1 MATTIQDAFKL
12 IEGNLLLM
20 ERNTEKGW
28 FEFEIGI
35 PANWVFDENRQIS
48 CEVIKETDA
57 GKLIRVAPKNKKI
70 TLDDLIRFVEIIL
83 ETNQKIAEKEK
94 EFTDSM
100 ETMKAELE
108 KKAKQYYE
116 ELDKLKEDSFK
127 KAGDKFVEDVT
138 EKRKTTSTSKRGR
151 KPTTKT
157 QTKKE
162 AEVETTEEEK

>member
-48 CEVIKETDA
+48 CEVINETDA

-70 TLDDLIRFVEIIL
+70 SLDDLIRFVEIIL
-83 ETNQKIAEKEK
+83 ETNQKIAEKER

-100 ETMKAELE
+100 EAMKAELE

-116 ELDKLKEDSFK
+116 ELDKLKEESFK

-138 EKRKTTSTSKRGR
+138 EKRKTTTRTR
-151 KPTTKT
+151 KPATKT
-157 QTKKE
+157 QPKE
-162 AEVETTEEEK
+162 PEVETTEEQN

>member
-1 MATTIQDAFKL
+1 MATTIQDAFNL
-12 IEGNLLLM
+12 IESNLLLM

-35 PANWVFDENRQIS
+35 PANWVFDENRQIT
-48 CEVIKETDA
+48 CEVINETDA

-94 EFTDSM
+94 EFTNSM
-100 ETMKAELE
+100 EVMKAELE

-138 EKRKTTSTSKRGR
+138 EKRKTTTRTR
-151 KPTTKT
+151 KPATKP

-162 AEVETTEEEK
+162 SEVETTEEEN